1 MPQTPKLD
9 RQREHQANERT
20 FLAWLRT
27 SIALISFGFAIA
39 RFGIFLRQ
47 LDQTLTQQPDRS
59 GSLFSSETLGI
70 ALVIFGV
77 FLIALAA
84 WRYKAVFR
92 QIEQGDYQP
101 NPMIIWVVTAIA
113 MTLGLLSVP
122 LLIWRGGQS
131 PTPAPITPNSLKR
144 TRDDRVMRVS
154 HAFRCDKGFGAQP
167 LFDRANQ
174 GLPTL
179 PPDTTVQT
187 LAESELRR

>member
-1 MPQTPKLD
+1 MPQSPKID

-59 GSLFSSETLGI
+59 GAWFSSETLGI

-84 WRYKAVFR
+84 SRYRAVFR

-101 NPMIIWVVTAIA
+101 NPVIIWVVAAIA
-113 MTLGLLSVP
+113 MALGLLSVP
-122 LLIWRGGQS
+122 LLIWRGGQP
-131 PTPAPITPNSLKR
+131 PTPATTTPSSLKR
-144 TRDDRVMRVS
+144 IRDDRVLRVTRTVKS
-154 HAFRCDKGFGAQP
+154 DRGFGAQP
-167 LFDRANQ
+167 PFDRANRV
-174 GLPTL
+174 LLML
-179 PPDTTVQT
+179 PPDTTAQT
-187 LAESELRR
+187 PVESERRR